1 MDTRGIITWGA
12 NPDITNIIIIITIT
26 KEKLENKNPQ
36 PKNQLRFFLLPLPT
50 RAPPQ
55 PFGLVP

>member
-26 KEKLENKNPQ
+26 KEKLENKIP
-36 PKNQLRFFLLPLPT
+36 NQKT
-50 RAPPQ
+50 N
-55 PFGLVP
+55 